1 MGDERV
7 SDHVMAGRDE
17 RLEIEV
23 VGLLGRDASLDVT
36 RIAVAVDAGIV
47 TLAGFVTDL
56 NQKAAVERAAQSVRG
71 VRAVA
76 SQLTVRR
83 ALGERDDVSVASA
96 ALRSLAL
103 EPGLPRDRITVHIEH
118 GWVTLDGIV
127 DTEEQRQLARRA
139 LRHTGGV
146 RGLSNH
152 IVVRR

>member
-1 MGDERV
+1 
-7 SDHVMAGRDE
+7 MAGRDE
-17 RLEIEV
+17 RLELEV
-23 VGLLGRDASLDVT
+23 LALLARDRSLDVT
-36 RIAVAVDAGIV
+36 RIAVAADAGIV
-47 TLAGFVTDL
+47 TLAGFVVDL
-56 NQKAAVERAAQSVRG
+56 DQKVAVERTAQSVHG

-83 ALGERDDVSVASA
+83 ALGECDDVSIASA
-96 ALRSLAL
+96 ALQSLAL
-103 EPGLPRDRITVHIEH
+103 EPGLPRDRITVHVER